1 MRHKPHLV
9 CFLYH
14 RMILVFVLGID
25 GLDLLADEHLVCFL
39 YHRMI
44 LVFVLGIDGLD
55 LLADEIH
62 VVLELLHLTVHLV
75 DEGIALL

>member
-1 MRHKPHLV
+1 MRLTPHLV
-9 CFLYH
+9 GFYIIG
-14 RMILVFVLGID
+14 MILVFVLGID
-25 GLDLLADEHLVCFL
+25 GLN
-39 YHRMI
+39 
-44 LVFVLGIDGLD
+44 